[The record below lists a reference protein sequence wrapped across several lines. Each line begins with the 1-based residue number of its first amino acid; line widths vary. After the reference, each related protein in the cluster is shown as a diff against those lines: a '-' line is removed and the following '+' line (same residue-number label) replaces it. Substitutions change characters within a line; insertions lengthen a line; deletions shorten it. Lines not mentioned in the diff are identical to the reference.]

1 MNKKKLIL
9 KKTKISKLN
18 TSILDRNQ
26 KVNIK
31 GGDVL
36 QPNTHPTP
44 VVGGDGGSAHGAW
57 YHEGYDAQTN
67 AIHGPTCYYDC
78 GS

>member
-1 MNKKKLIL
+1 MKKKLTL
-9 KKTKISKLN
+9 KKTKVSKLN
-18 TSILDRNQ
+18 TNILSRNL
-26 KVNIK
+26 KANVK

-36 QPNTHPTP
+36 QPNTHPTQ
-44 VVGGDGGSAHGAW
+44 VWGGDGGSAHGAW

-67 AIHGPTCYYDC
+67 VIHGPTCYYDC